1 MEAIRPHLDGARAEA
16 IRWLGDWH
24 PLVRQ
29 IAPGEGA
36 ARPRASRSPHLSRAL
51 VSPASLHAFLLH
63 YKISVLLPF
72 ELPAVRESYELTL
85 RHEVKELLALDRALA
100 AEDWLRPYAQ
110 DSRVA
115 GRLHLERL
123 KPLRDQRGIL
133 RYISAVE
140 AGEANGWHLLVAGVA
155 LGVYALPLRQGLMD
169 YALHTFWNAVGQAT
183 EPLRLQSGEA
193 TGLVNQLA
201 ADLPQRIQAMI
212 PAAKLAAV

>member
-1 MEAIRPHLDGARAEA
+1 MEAIRPHLDIARAEA

-29 IAPGEGA
+29 IAPGEGV
-36 ARPRASRSPHLSRAL
+36 ARPQVSGASPRCQAL
-51 VSPASLHAFLLH
+51 VSSASLHAFLLN
-63 YKISVLLPF
+63 YKVSVLLPF
-72 ELPAVRESYELTL
+72 ELPAVRQAFEHTL
-85 RHEVKELLALDRALA
+85 RHEVKELLALDRALS
-100 AEDWLRPYAQ
+100 AEDWLQPYAQ

-133 RYISAVE
+133 RYTAAVE

-169 YALHTFWNAVGQAT
+169 YALHTFWNVVGQAAG
-183 EPLRLQSGEA
+183 PLRLESDEA
-193 TGLVNQLA
+193 IGLVNELSV
-201 ADLPQRIQAMI
+201 DLPQRIQAMI
-212 PAAKLAAV
+212 PADKLSAV